1 MYLDIVTSEPACD
14 AAFRQ
19 WADIMTGNARL
30 VDGGWII
37 EGKGVFF
44 TNYGHGEPGTVE
56 DQIMLGVD
64 PDTGDST
71 VKIVRPKAHRKDKGP
86 DTVLA
91 TDDTGRQFLLR
102 AGNLTKN
109 RVSGFIKDDF
119 AELTGLTHAP
129 LRVNGSQASDHWYVV
144 ADLGATPAE
153 IVGQAADF
161 SNACSHARTRAGGGR
176 PVEDQEDAN
185 DSRPT
190 YGMDEKGRITKRTT
204 RGGTKEV
211 RELQGFVYKA
221 LKKIVGEELRK
232 PKRNGYCV
240 DGMIEPANLLLE
252 IKTGTSAHC
261 IYEAVGQLLLYPSL
275 IGIKG
280 RPETALLI
288 PDQRPLKPVTAAA
301 LDIAG
306 ISVFTYN
313 IDDRSKKPRITFP
326 DALIER
332 CKRASDGREFS
343 GRFGERR

>member
-1 MYLDIVTSEPACD
+1 
-14 AAFRQ
+14 
-19 WADIMTGNARL
+19 MTGHSRT

-44 TNYGHGEPGTVE
+44 TNYGHGETGTVE

-64 PDTGDST
+64 PDTDNST

-91 TDDTGRQFLLR
+91 TNDTGRRFLLR
-102 AGNLTKN
+102 AGSLTKN

-119 AELTGLTHAP
+119 EELTGLTAVP
-129 LRVNGSQASDHWYVV
+129 LMVDGLQSSDQWYIV

-153 IVGQAADF
+153 IVRKAADF
-161 SNACSHARTRAGGGR
+161 SNACSRARTSAGGGGT
-176 PVEDQEDAN
+176 VEKQVEAHT
-185 DSRPT
+185 SRFT
-190 YGMDEKGRITKRTT
+190 YGLDEKGRITKRQTI
-204 RGGTKEV
+204 GGTTEV
-211 RELQGFVYKA
+211 LELQGFVHKA
-221 LKKIVGEELRK
+221 LKKIVGGGLRK
-232 PKRNGYCV
+232 PKSNGYCV
-240 DGMIEPANLLLE
+240 DGMIVQSNLLLE

-261 IYEAVGQLLLYPSL
+261 IYEAVGQLLLYPDL

-280 RPETALLI
+280 HPEKALLI
-288 PDQRPLKPVTAAA
+288 PDQRPLKPVMAAA

-313 IDDRSKKPRITFP
+313 IDDSRKKPRITFP

-332 CKRASDGREFS
+332 CKRVSR
-343 GRFGERR
+343 